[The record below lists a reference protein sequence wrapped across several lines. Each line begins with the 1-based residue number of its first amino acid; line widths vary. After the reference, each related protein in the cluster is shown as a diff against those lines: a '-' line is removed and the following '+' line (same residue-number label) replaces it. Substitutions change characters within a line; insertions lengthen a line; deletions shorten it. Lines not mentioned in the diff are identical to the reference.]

1 MSAAGGEVIFG
12 RILARWRAADPRERM
27 ASSLRRLIEDLAVA
41 KPGRKTSRSMSDA
54 AKAALGL
61 DLPIT
66 EVLDNTLGPAAQPS
80 GAAKREAPGA
90 ALAPTPAPTG

>member
-1 MSAAGGEVIFG
+1 
-12 RILARWRAADPRERM
+12 M
-27 ASSLRRLIEDLAVA
+27 ASSLRRLIEELAVV

-66 EVLDNTLGPAAQPS
+66 EVLDNTLGPAAA
-80 GAAKREAPGA
+80 GAGA
-90 ALAPTPAPTG
+90 RAAAAGPARRYHG

>member
-1 MSAAGGEVIFG
+1 MAG
-12 RILARWRAADPRERM
+12 
-27 ASSLRRLIEDLAVA
+27 SLRRLIEDLAVV

-66 EVLDNTLGPAAQPS
+66 DVLDNTLGPAAQAS
-80 GAAKREAPGA
+80 GRRGCRGRDPLDAVMGLSRSVPGGR
-90 ALAPTPAPTG
+90 LSLRVMM